1 MNLSAMKNKELLTP
15 EREEELINMWI
26 VGSMIGYRW
35 MRNKNL
41 VQTVHFV
48 RNNFSRTLCWCQHH
62 LTRQFYTFC
71 TLFHTNTACGHRE
84 RIKGLM
90 YYLLWLI
97 SVITLK
103 LGIPISTEAEIREFK
118 AKMDTLKFVSDFD
131 NVAQQYWKSEDLVG
145 DILRVKREQETEAIV
160 VEWIFRDLTNML
172 EEAYLIDPVL
182 VKLAMRK

>member
-1 MNLSAMKNKELLTP
+1 MNFAIEKNKTLLTP
-15 EREEELINMWI
+15 EREVELQHMKI
-26 VGSMIGYRW
+26 VWGMIGYRW

-48 RNNFSRTLCWCQHH
+48 RNNLSRTLCWCQHH
-62 LTRQFYTFC
+62 LTGQFYSFC
-71 TLFHTNTACGHRE
+71 PLFSTNTACWHRE

-118 AKMDTLKFVSDFD
+118 ARMDTLDFVSGFD
-131 NVAQQYWKSEDLVG
+131 NVAQQYWESQDLVG
-145 DILRVKREQETEAIV
+145 DILRVKRDQEKEAIIA
-160 VEWIFRDLTNML
+160 EEIFRDLANIL
-172 EEAYLIDPVL
+172 EEAYLLDPVL
-182 VKLAMRK
+182 VKLAMKK